1 MNRKKLKSIDAKPMA
16 SRTICNSNIDDLSA
30 FSLKISKKIK
40 SLDYQIA
47 ELENFILYLNAE
59 QKSLNFKN
67 K

>member
-1 MNRKKLKSIDAKPMA
+1 MNREKLKPIKAKPVA
-16 SRTICNSNIDDLSA
+16 NRTLCNSNVDDLSA

-47 ELENFILYLNAE
+47 ELENFILYLKAE
-59 QKSLNFKN
+59 QKSLNYKN

>member
-1 MNRKKLKSIDAKPMA
+1 MNREKLKPIKAKPVA
-16 SRTICNSNIDDLSA
+16 NRIICNSNKDDLSA

-47 ELENFILYLNAE
+47 ELENFILYLKAE
-59 QKSLNFKN
+59 HKSLNYTN

>member
-1 MNRKKLKSIDAKPMA
+1 MNREKLKPMKAKPA
-16 SRTICNSNIDDLSA
+16 ANRTLCNSNVDDLSA

-47 ELENFILYLNAE
+47 ELENFILYLKAE

>member
-1 MNRKKLKSIDAKPMA
+1 MNREKLKPIETKPVVN
-16 SRTICNSNIDDLSA
+16 RTICNSNIDDLSA

-47 ELENFILYLNAE
+47 ELENFILYLKAG
-59 QKSLNFKN
+59 QKSLNYKN